1 MRRDSRVAFIILG
14 ATVALTA
21 CGSPKADIAT
31 SCLFEV
37 NPPGAYTY
45 PGGVAAPTVTPAEGG
60 TAEGAAAVNA
70 CIQRR
75 AAALGAPIA
84 TSASAPDGAS
94 AASAST
100 PIREYN
106 AVQSGGGMTVRT
118 YTYGT
123 PPAAAAPGAPTTD
136 LAYTPRQRGAAA
148 MTGGAGY
155 RGSYLEGG
163 TGTATYAA
171 DVVPTRAAAPKPAKG
186 KLPLPVEYPLL
197 PGDAE
202 RWNSL
207 TLAEQQRALLFLKDG
222 STIGAS
228 LRTD

>member
-1 MRRDSRVAFIILG
+1 MRPRGSIFGLAVGMVG
-14 ATVALTA
+14 ALAACQSSQAPTA
-21 CGSPKADIAT
+21 QVS
-31 SCLFEV
+31 
-37 NPPGAYTY
+37 
-45 PGGVAAPTVTPAEGG
+45 GGAPTV
-60 TAEGAAAVNA
+60 
-70 CIQRR
+70 
-75 AAALGAPIA
+75 
-84 TSASAPDGAS
+84 
-94 AASAST
+94 SAST
-100 PIREYN
+100 PIREYST
-106 AVQSGGGMTVRT
+106 VQSGGGMTVRT

-123 PPAAAAPGAPTTD
+123 PPAAAAPGATATD

-163 TGTATYAA
+163 TGTVTYAA
-171 DVVPTRAAAPKPAKG
+171 DVMPPRAAAPKPAKG

-207 TLAEQQRALLFLKDG
+207 TLAQQQRALLFLKDG

-228 LRTD
+228 MRTD

>member
-1 MRRDSRVAFIILG
+1 MRRRG
-14 ATVALTA
+14 
-21 CGSPKADIAT
+21 PIAG
-31 SCLFEV
+31 L
-37 NPPGAYTY
+37 
-45 PGGVAAPTVTPAEGG
+45 
-60 TAEGAAAVNA
+60 AVG
-70 CIQRR
+70 
-75 AAALGAPIA
+75 ALGALAACQSTQAP
-84 TSASAPDGAS
+84 TASATAGVPAV
-94 AASAST
+94 SAST
-100 PIREYN
+100 PIREYS
-106 AVQSGGGMTVRT
+106 AVPSGGGMTVRT

-123 PPAAAAPGAPTTD
+123 PPAATAPGASPTA
-136 LAYTPRQRGAAA
+136 LAYTPQQRGAAA

-163 TGTATYAA
+163 TGTVTYAA
-171 DVVPTRAAAPKPAKG
+171 DVVPPRAAAPKPARG

-207 TLAEQQRALLFLKDG
+207 TLAQQQRALLFLKDG